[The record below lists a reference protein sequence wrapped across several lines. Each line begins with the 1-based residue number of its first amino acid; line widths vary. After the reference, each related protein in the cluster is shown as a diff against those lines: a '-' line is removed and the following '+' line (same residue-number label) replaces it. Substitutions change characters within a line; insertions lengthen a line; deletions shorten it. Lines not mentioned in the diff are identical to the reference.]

1 MVYHL
6 ATKITQLS
14 DSMRSN
20 TCYVSVP
27 GEFKDR
33 LTCIPSAPWVLFM
46 STIEDELISLF
57 DLAAH
62 CRPMNS
68 VF

>member
-1 MVYHL
+1 MHL
-6 ATKITQLS
+6 N

-33 LTCIPSAPWVLFM
+33 LTCILSAPWVLFM
-46 STIEDELISLF
+46 FSMKDELIF
-57 DLAAH
+57 HCDFAAH
-62 CRPMNS
+62 RRPMK
-68 VF
+68 